1 MDASHPPV
9 AKATARADAMLRTY
23 QRWISP
29 VLHGTAN
36 FLGVTAAGCR
46 FQPTCS
52 EYAREAIARY
62 GIARGGWMALR
73 RVLRCHPLSRKGRR
87 GGWDPVG

>member
-1 MDASHPPV
+1 L
-9 AKATARADAMLRTY
+9 ADAVLRGY
-23 QRWISP
+23 QRWASP
-29 VLHGTAN
+29 VLHGLAN

-62 GIARGGWMALR
+62 GLGRGGWMAAR
-73 RVLRCHPLSRKGRR
+73 RVLRCHPLSREGRR
-87 GGWDPVG
+87 GGFDPVA